1 VQEEFEDSKGVI
13 KSVNR
18 TRADN
23 TMAKRKRTN
32 GQRMIYKN
40 NTLPHVEQELLSLPE
55 HLGSPSV
62 LVAFM
67 LLDL

>member
-23 TMAKRKRTN
+23 TMAKRKSTKGQNNDLQNIHIKCLYSTN
-32 GQRMIYKN
+32 LQ
-40 NTLPHVEQELLSLPE
+40 SLKSQIWFE
-55 HLGSPSV
+55 ILQH
-62 LVAFM
+62 
-67 LLDL
+67 